1 MSDINS
7 ANNTHL
13 TGPLDGIRILDLSA
27 VVSGPM
33 AAVILADQGAD
44 VIKIEP
50 VGWGDGVRRL
60 GASRNGLSAIYAM
73 INRNKRSVAIN
84 IKHPEGQNL
93 VLQLAKNSD
102 VLLQNYRPGKMDQL
116 GLGFAELN
124 QINPELIY
132 TSISGMGSQGPY
144 AEQKVFDYVI
154 QGIRGILDAQSDTKK
169 PTMVRTII
177 YDKVTAL
184 TIAQGITAALLAK
197 QRGHGGQHLELSML
211 DAAVYF
217 NWPDLMWNYSFE
229 GDGVDYSGDLA
240 DFYEINQT
248 QDGAIVS
255 HRLNGDCSA
264 YSTEE
269 LINLFAANDIPISR
283 VNRREDIL
291 ADPQVQAQ
299 GLLEPSDH
307 PRGGKMIQPRAPVR
321 FSKTQ
326 SNLQRPSAELGQH
339 TVEVLTELGL
349 EIDELQNLAAQGII
363 S

>member
-1 MSDINS
+1 MGDINS
-7 ANNTHL
+7 TNNTPSK
-13 TGPLDGIRILDLSA
+13 GPLEGIRILDLSA

-93 VLQLAKNSD
+93 IRQLAENSD
-102 VLLQNYRPGKMDQL
+102 VLLQNYRPGKMKQL
-116 GLGFAELN
+116 GLGYAELS

-132 TSISGMGSQGPY
+132 TSISGMGDKGPY
-144 AEQKVFDYVI
+144 ADQKVYDYVI
-154 QGIRGILDAQSDTKK
+154 QGISGILDAQSETQK
-169 PTMVRTII
+169 PKMIRSII

-197 QRGHGGQHLELSML
+197 ARGQGGQHLQLAML
-211 DAAVYF
+211 DAALYF
-217 NWPDLMWNYSFE
+217 NWPDLMWNQSFE
-229 GDGVDYSGDLA
+229 GEGIDYSGDLA
-240 DFYEINQT
+240 DFYEINET
-248 QDGAIVS
+248 RDGAIIS

-269 LINLFAANDIPISR
+269 LITLFAENDVPVSR
-283 VNRREDIL
+283 VNSREDIL
-291 ADPQVQAQ
+291 DDPQIQAL
-299 GLLEPSDH
+299 GLLERSDH
-307 PRGGKMIQPRAPVR
+307 PRGGIMIQPRAPVR

-326 SNLQRPSAELGQH
+326 RANQQPSAELGQH
-339 TVEVLTELGL
+339 TLEVLTDLGL
-349 EIDELQNLAAQGII
+349 EIDELRNLAAQGVIG
-363 S
+363 